1 MSTINSTM
9 KQVDIVPIVQYFM
22 KELNVHELFQ
32 EHIPCAAQ
40 AKVEPADLLCVL
52 ITNILVAASP
62 LCHVEKWVAKYADG
76 LTKGIKQAKSFNDD
90 RLGWALDKLFDA
102 KRGAM
107 LTRLSAKAI
116 EVHQLETNSIHND
129 TTTVTLKGDY
139 EYNEASEA
147 INFKHGH
154 NKDFRP
160 DCKQIVFGLC
170 VTDDGHVPLHY
181 QLFDGNTSDSKTHQP
196 VLQELRKIL
205 DKTDFIYI
213 ADSKLCSFEN
223 LETIAIN
230 GGRFISMMP
239 KSRKEIKAFY
249 TQLENESVEWQE
261 GYTKPHSRKQKE
273 LIIFRTH
280 EERSAD
286 GYRIIW
292 VHSNT
297 KEVDD
302 RKKRNRTIK
311 TIEEKLALMS
321 NKLNKFHLKT
331 RAEIEA
337 AIKKIDSTH
346 IKLFDTTLVENKI
359 ITKVKKGGGRP
370 SKNSEYIEVETVEYS
385 LIWKLEK
392 ERVEAIAKH
401 DGVFPLI
408 TNTELEAKE
417 VLRQYKHQPY
427 LEKRHSTLKSVL
439 NVAPVFLKNPT
450 RIEAL
455 LFLYFIAMMIL
466 GLMERRIRL
475 SMKENN
481 IESIQLIASGIKT
494 KAPTFNNMRR
504 DFDEIYMSITT
515 VKKEVVS
522 VATQGI
528 SEAHA
533 VVLKLLKVP
542 SDLYNKLKTN
552 WWRFDFMR

>member
-1 MSTINSTM
+1 MDNVESTI

-22 KELNVHELFQ
+22 KELNVHELFN

-40 AKVEPADLLCVL
+40 AKIEPADLLCVL
-52 ITNILVAASP
+52 ITNIMVAASP
-62 LCHVEKWVAKYADG
+62 LCHVEKWVAKYSDG

-90 RLGWALDKLFDA
+90 RLGWSLDKLFDA
-102 KRGAM
+102 KRGTM
-107 LTRLSAKAI
+107 LIQLAARAI

-129 TTTVTLKGDY
+129 TTTVTFKGAY
-139 EYNEASEA
+139 EDNESSKA

-160 DCKQIVFGLC
+160 DCKQVVFGLS
-170 VTDDGHVPLHY
+170 VTDDGHIPLHY
-181 QLFDGNTSDSKTHQP
+181 QLFDGNASDSKTHQP
-196 VLQELRKIL
+196 VLKELRKIL
-205 DKTDFIYI
+205 GKTDFIYI

-223 LETIAIN
+223 LETIAKN
-230 GGRFISMMP
+230 GGKFIAMMP
-239 KSRKEIKAFY
+239 KTRKENKAFY
-249 TQLENESVEWQE
+249 TKLENESIDWKA
-261 GYTKPHSRKQKE
+261 GYTKQHSRKSKE
-273 LIIFRTH
+273 FIIFRTH
-280 EERSAD
+280 EELSAD

-297 KEVDD
+297 KKMEDK
-302 RKKRNRTIK
+302 KKRNRGIK
-311 TIEEKLALMS
+311 NIKEKLALIS
-321 NKLNKFHLKT
+321 TKLNKFHLKT
-331 RAEIEA
+331 REDIEA

-346 IKLFDTTLVENKI
+346 MRLFNVILEENKI
-359 ITKVKKGGGRP
+359 VKKVKKGGGRP
-370 SKNSEYIEVETVEYS
+370 SKNSEYTEIETTLYS
-385 LIWKLEK
+385 LAWELDK

-417 VLRQYKHQPY
+417 VLSQYKHQPY
-427 LEKRHSTLKSVL
+427 LEKRHSNLKSVL

-475 SMKENN
+475 SMKEEH
-481 IESIQLIASGIKT
+481 IESIRLISSGIKT

-504 DFDEIYMSITT
+504 DFEEIYMAVTT

-522 VATQGI
+522 VVTQGI

-542 SDLYNKLKTN
+542 SNLYKKLKTG
-552 WWRFDFMR
+552 WWRFDF

>member
-1 MSTINSTM
+1 MNIIDSTM

-32 EHIPCAAQ
+32 EHISCANQ

-76 LTKGIKQAKSFNDD
+76 LTKEIKQAKSFNDD

-102 KRGAM
+102 KRGTM
-107 LTRLSAKAI
+107 LTQLAAKAI
-116 EVHQLETNSIHND
+116 EVHHLETNSIHND

-139 EYNEASEA
+139 EYSEVSKA
-147 INFKHGH
+147 IKFKHGH

-160 DCKQIVFGLC
+160 DCKQIVFGLS

-205 DKTDFIYI
+205 GKMDFIYI
-213 ADSKLCSFEN
+213 ADSKLCSFAN
-223 LETIAIN
+223 LETIANN
-230 GGRFISMMP
+230 GGQFISIMP
-239 KSRKEIKAFY
+239 KTRKETKAFY
-249 TQLENESVEWQE
+249 TKLEQEAIEWQT
-261 GYTKPHSRKQKE
+261 GYTKPHSRRKKE
-273 LIIFRTH
+273 LIIYRTH
-280 EERSAD
+280 EEHSTD
-286 GYRIIW
+286 GFRIIW
-292 VHSNT
+292 VHSSA
-297 KEVDD
+297 KEVED
-302 RKKRNRTIK
+302 RKKRNRAIK
-311 TIEEKLALMS
+311 EIKEKLALLS
-321 NKLNKFHLKT
+321 SKLNKFHLKT
-331 RAEIEA
+331 KVEIEA
-337 AIKKIDSTH
+337 AIKKIDSSH
-346 IKLFDTTLVENKI
+346 MKLFNTSLVENSI

-370 SKNSEYIEVETVEYS
+370 SKNSEYVEIEKIEYS
-385 LIWKLEK
+385 LIWELDK
-392 ERVEAIAKH
+392 ERVAATAKH

-408 TNTELEAKE
+408 TNTELEGKE

-439 NVAPVFLKNPT
+439 NVAPVFLKNPP

-475 SMKENN
+475 SMKEEH
-481 IESIQLIASGIKT
+481 IESIRLIASGIKT

-504 DFDEIYMSITT
+504 DFDEIYMAVTT

-533 VVLKLLKVP
+533 AVLKLLKVP
-542 SDLYNKLKTN
+542 SDLYKKLKTN